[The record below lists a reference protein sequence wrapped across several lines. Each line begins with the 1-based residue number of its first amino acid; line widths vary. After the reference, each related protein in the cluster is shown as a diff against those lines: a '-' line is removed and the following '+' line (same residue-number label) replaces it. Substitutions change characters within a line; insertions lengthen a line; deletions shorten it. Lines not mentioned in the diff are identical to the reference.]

1 MFVRLNRNSRGM
13 AYLQI
18 VRSYRDNGKVKQE
31 ILFTLGR
38 LDVLQES
45 GQIDGLLKAL
55 GRFATR
61 QQLIDLGQDVSIE
74 EVYYL
79 GSGHVVRRM
88 LERTGLWKTL
98 EEVAHRRRRMRLPWL
113 PLIFGMI
120 LSRFVEPCS
129 KRRLH
134 REWWKKM
141 YPELLALPE
150 GKQEL
155 ELHWFYRAMDV
166 LYRHREEVERA
177 LFDRQG
183 ERDLF
188 NQTIDVVFYD
198 TTTLYFES
206 TRKDLGELRRHGYS
220 KEHRSDCV
228 QVILGLLVDRDG
240 LPVGYELFP
249 GNTYDTK
256 SVPKILEKLKN
267 KYQLGRII
275 FVGDRGMVSQDN
287 IKEIREA
294 GLEFI
299 LGARLWKMAAEDVEG
314 FFDLD
319 GYRPVGEGEQ
329 GLPVVA
335 RSHKEPKFVIREE
348 KFRGDRLVLT
358 WSQERAERDAR
369 KRDELVE
376 KIRALLAEEPTP
388 KKLVTN
394 KGYKKFVK
402 GLDEGK
408 TELDAEAIEA
418 ERKRDG
424 FYGVLT
430 NIPKEKMTAEE
441 VGSRYKDLWRIED
454 AFGEIKGPL
463 RTRPMFHWTDQ
474 RIQAHV
480 LICLL
485 AYFIEAVITRT
496 LRQEKA
502 GFTAGEMFRAL
513 NEVYAIP
520 VQVRGARAWVRNE
533 LRGAAAEGYQALGI
547 RPPERVLRI
556 EKAAQAAPESGSER
570 ISKEKEIESAAA
582 EAS

>member
-1 MFVRLNRNSRGM
+1 MT
-13 AYLQI
+13 YLQI
-18 VRSYRDNGKVKQE
+18 ARSYRENGKVKQQV
-31 ILFTLGR
+31 LFTLGR

-55 GRFATR
+55 GRFAAK
-61 QQLIDLGQDVSIE
+61 QQLIDLSQDVSIE

-79 GSGHVVRRM
+79 GAAHVVRRM
-88 LERTGLWKTL
+88 LDRTGLWKTL
-98 EEVAHRRRRMRLPWL
+98 TAVAHQRKRMQIPWL
-113 PLIFGMI
+113 QLMFGMI

-134 REWWKKM
+134 REWWRKL
-141 YPELLALPE
+141 YPELMTLPE
-150 GKQEL
+150 DKQGL

-166 LYRHREEVERA
+166 LYRHRDDIERA
-177 LFDRQG
+177 LFDRRG

-206 TRKDLGELRRHGYS
+206 TNKDCGELRQHGYS

-240 LPVGYELFP
+240 IPVGYELFP

-256 SVPKILEKLKN
+256 SVPKILDKLRT

-275 FVGDRGMVSQDN
+275 FVGDRGMVSKEN
-287 IKEIREA
+287 IQEIRAA

-299 LGARLWKMAAEDVEG
+299 LGARLWKMAANDVAG
-314 FFDLD
+314 FFDLA
-319 GYRPVGEGEQ
+319 GYTAVGKDDTDAATAEK
-329 GLPVVA
+329 
-335 RSHKEPKFVIREE
+335 SDPKFLIREE
-348 KFRGDRLVLT
+348 QYRGERLIIT
-358 WSQERAERDAR
+358 WSQQRADRDAH

-376 KIRALLAEEPTP
+376 KIKTLLEEAPTP
-388 KKLVTN
+388 KTLVTN
-394 KGYKKFVK
+394 KGYKKLVK
-402 GLDEGK
+402 GLETGK
-408 TELDAEAIEA
+408 AELDPEAIEA
-418 ERKRDG
+418 DRKRDG

-441 VGSRYKDLWRIED
+441 VGTRYKDLWRIED

-463 RTRPMFHWTDQ
+463 MTRPMFHWTDQ
-474 RIQAHV
+474 RIHAHV

-485 AYFIEAVITRT
+485 AYFVEAVITRT
-496 LRQEKA
+496 LRKENA
-502 GFTAGEMFRAL
+502 NFTVGEMFRAL

-533 LRGAAAEGYQALGI
+533 LRGVAAEGYQLLGI
-547 RPPERVLRI
+547 RPPDRVLKV
-556 EKAAQAAPESGSER
+556 EKMVEPGLESGVLQNNV
-570 ISKEKEIESAAA
+570 EKQSDSAKA
-582 EAS
+582 EVG

>member
-1 MFVRLNRNSRGM
+1 MFVRRTVARGHT
-13 AYLQI
+13 YLKI
-18 VRSYRDNGKVKQE
+18 VRSYREDGKMKQE
-31 ILFTLGR
+31 VLFTLGR
-38 LDVLQES
+38 LDALQES

-61 QQLIDLGQDVSIE
+61 QQLVDVSRDVSIE
-74 EVYYL
+74 DVYYL
-79 GSGHVVRRM
+79 GSAHVVRRM

-98 EEVAHRRRRMRLPWL
+98 EAVAHKRRRMQLPWL
-113 PLIFGMI
+113 PLVFGMI

-150 GKQEL
+150 EKQEL

-166 LYRHREEVERA
+166 LYRHREDVERA
-177 LFDRQG
+177 LFDRRG

-206 TRKDLGELRRHGYS
+206 TRKDLGELRQKGYS

-228 QVILGLLVDRDG
+228 QVVLGLLVDRDG
-240 LPVGYELFP
+240 IPVGYELFP
-249 GNTYDTK
+249 GNTYDGK
-256 SVPKILEKLKN
+256 SVPRILDKVRN

-275 FVGDRGMVSQDN
+275 FVGDRGMVSEN
-287 IKEIREA
+287 NLKEIRTA
-294 GLEFI
+294 DLEFI
-299 LGARLWKMAAEDVEG
+299 LGARLWKMAEKEVEG
-314 FFDLD
+314 FFDLA
-319 GYRPVGEGEQ
+319 GYKPLGADEKGS
-329 GLPVVA
+329 LNA
-335 RSHKEPKFVIREE
+335 AKDPKFLIREE
-348 KFRGDRLVLT
+348 TFRGDRLVLT
-358 WSQERAERDAR
+358 WSEERARRDAR
-369 KRDELVE
+369 KREELVE
-376 KIRALLAEEPTP
+376 KIRALLAAEPTP
-388 KKLVTN
+388 GKLVTN
-394 KGYKKFVK
+394 RGYKKFVK
-402 GLDEGK
+402 GLEEGK

-418 ERKRDG
+418 DRKRDG

-430 NIPKEKMTAEE
+430 NIPKEKMTAED
-441 VGSRYKDLWRIED
+441 VGARYKDLWRIED

-474 RIQAHV
+474 RVRAHV

-485 AYFIEAVITRT
+485 AYFIESVITRR

-520 VQVRGARAWVRNE
+520 VRVRGAWAWVRNE
-533 LRGAAAEGYQALGI
+533 LRGAAAEGYQVLGI
-547 RPPERVLRI
+547 RPPDRVLKI
-556 EKAAQAAPESGSER
+556 EKVVPAAPGREPEQ
-570 ISKEKEIESAAA
+570 IDE
-582 EAS
+582 

>member
-1 MFVRLNRNSRGM
+1 MFIRKTVAKGHT
-13 AYLQI
+13 YLRI
-18 VRSYRDNGKVKQE
+18 VRSYRENGKMKQQV
-31 ILFTLGR
+31 LFNLGR
-38 LDVLQES
+38 LDLLEAT
-45 GQIDGLLKAL
+45 GQIDGMLKAL
-55 GRFATR
+55 GRLATR
-61 QQLIDLGQDVSIE
+61 QQLVDLSRDVSID

-79 GSGHVVRRM
+79 GSAHVVRRM

-98 EEVAHRRRRMRLPWL
+98 EAVAHQRRRMQLPWL
-113 PLIFGMI
+113 PLMFGMI

-134 REWWKKM
+134 REWWKRM
-141 YPELLALPE
+141 YPELMALPKD
-150 GKQEL
+150 KQEL

-166 LYRHREEVERA
+166 LYRHRDDVERA
-177 LFDRQG
+177 LFDRRG

-206 TRKDLGELRRHGYS
+206 TRKDLGDLRRHGYS
-220 KEHRSDCV
+220 KEHRSDCL
-228 QVILGLLVDRDG
+228 QVVLGLLVDRDG
-240 LPVGYELFP
+240 IPVGYELFP

-256 SVPKILEKLKN
+256 SVPKILDKLRK

-275 FVGDRGMVSQDN
+275 FVGDRGMVSHDN
-287 IKEIREA
+287 IQEIHAAE
-294 GLEFI
+294 LEFI
-299 LGARLWKMAAEDVEG
+299 LGARLWKMATKEVEG
-314 FFDLD
+314 FFDLA
-319 GYRPVGEGEQ
+319 GYRPVGEDE
-329 GLPVVA
+329 
-335 RSHKEPKFVIREE
+335 RSAAAVQSNREPKFLVREE
-348 KFRGDRLVLT
+348 KFRGERLVLT
-358 WSQERAERDAR
+358 WSQERADRDAR

-376 KIRALLAEEPTP
+376 KIRTLLAEDSTP
-388 KKLVTN
+388 KRLVTN
-394 KGYKKFVK
+394 KGYKKLVK
-402 GLDEGK
+402 GLDGGK

-418 ERKRDG
+418 DRKRDG

-430 NIPKEKMTAEE
+430 NIPKEKMSAEE

-463 RTRPMFHWTDQ
+463 MTRPMFHWTD
-474 RIQAHV
+474 RRVQAHV

-496 LRQEKA
+496 LRREKA

-533 LRGAAAEGYQALGI
+533 LHGTAAKGYQVLGI
-547 RPPERVLRI
+547 RPPDRVLKV
-556 EKAAQAAPESGSER
+556 EKVTPGGAVVEINEEK
-570 ISKEKEIESAAA
+570 KEESAAA
-582 EAS
+582 GAD

>member
-38 LDVLQES
+38 LDVLQKS

-61 QQLIDLGQDVSIE
+61 QQLIDLSQDVSIE
-74 EVYYL
+74 DVYYL
-79 GSGHVVRRM
+79 GSAHVVRRM

-98 EEVAHRRRRMRLPWL
+98 ETVAHQRRRMQLPWL
-113 PLIFGMI
+113 PLVFGMI

-134 REWWKKM
+134 REWWKKL
-141 YPELLALPE
+141 YPELVALPE
-150 GKQEL
+150 DKQAL

-166 LYRHREEVERA
+166 LYRHREDVERA
-177 LFDRQG
+177 LFDRRG

-206 TRKDLGELRRHGYS
+206 TRKDLGQLRQKGFS

-228 QVILGLLVDRDG
+228 QVVLGLLVDRDG
-240 LPVGYELFP
+240 IPVGYELFP
-249 GNTYDTK
+249 GNTYDGK
-256 SVPKILEKLKN
+256 SVPRILDKLRN

-275 FVGDRGMVSQDN
+275 FVGDRGMVSAEN
-287 IKEIREA
+287 IKEIRA
-294 GLEFI
+294 ANLEFI
-299 LGARLWKMAAEDVEG
+299 LGARLWKMAAGEVAG
-314 FFDLD
+314 FFDLA
-319 GYRPVGEGEQ
+319 GYRPVGADEKGE
-329 GLPVVA
+329 LKTA
-335 RSHKEPKFVIREE
+335 KAPKFLIREE
-348 KFRGDRLVLT
+348 EFRGNRLVLT
-358 WSQERAERDAR
+358 WSEERAQRDAR
-369 KRDELVE
+369 KREELVE

-394 KGYKKFVK
+394 KGYKKLVK
-402 GLDEGK
+402 GLEKGQA
-408 TELDAEAIEA
+408 ELDLDAIEA
-418 ERKRDG
+418 DRKRDG
-424 FYGVLT
+424 FYGFLT
-430 NIPKEKMTAEE
+430 NIPKEKMTAQE

-485 AYFIEAVITRT
+485 AYFVEAVITRT
-496 LRQEKA
+496 LRQERA

-520 VQVRGARAWVRNE
+520 VQVKGARAWVRNE
-533 LRGAAAEGYQALGI
+533 LRGAAAEGYQVLGI
-547 RPPERVLRI
+547 RPPDRVLRI
-556 EKAAQAAPESGSER
+556 EKVAPAVPESGVEG
-570 ISKEKEIESAAA
+570 INTKNEAESTPA
-582 EAS
+582 EAG